1 MCNKYTTYSIK
12 KIAYLLSK
20 GINHNGIEI
29 TEVHKEFNGIRKNDL
44 DVKLI
49 YNDSDV
55 LVDTLR
61 DFNINKKI
69 GQEYINKA
77 YEIINGAKLMYL
89 EISPMCSIILE

>member
-44 DVKLI
+44 DV
-49 YNDSDV
+49 V
-55 LVDTLR
+55 VDTLR